1 MNQRLHPLWKHL
13 PTAASVAVGLLPVII
28 LILWFDVP
36 RKVIG
41 QGAMAYAV
49 GAVGIK
55 LPLYHLLVARVLHKK
70 LSNRSLALSQGAISA
85 FSELGAA
92 LGFFLFVV
100 PELTFAELIGFGV
113 AAGSVE
119 AIILPFMKNPLEGTP
134 LEAHAGETGR
144 KASENMAVQWLGVV
158 ERVLAS
164 VIHTATRCL
173 TYVSSFTGNPVP
185 MVLALVGFASI
196 DGRAYYAHLEK
207 WQFDNTQVL
216 TKFYRFL
223 GVVACSLTVVFLS
236 LYYWLVLQ
244 HP

>member
-1 MNQRLHPLWKHL
+1 MNQRLHMLWKHL
-13 PTAASVAVGLLPVII
+13 PTVASVAVGILPVII

-36 RKVIG
+36 RKIIG
-41 QGAMAYAV
+41 KGAMAYAV

-55 LPLYHLLVARVLHKK
+55 LPLYHLLVTKVLHKK
-70 LSNRSLALSQGAISA
+70 LSNRSLAFSQGALSA

-92 LGFFLFVV
+92 LVFFLFVV
-100 PELTFAELIGFGV
+100 PELTFVELIGFSL

-134 LEAHAGETGR
+134 LEAHAEETGK
-144 KASENMAVQWLGVV
+144 KASENMTIQWLGVV

-164 VIHTATRCL
+164 LVHTATRGL
-173 TYVSSFTGNPVP
+173 TYISYFTGNLVP
-185 MVLALVGFASI
+185 IALALVGFASI

-216 TKFYRFL
+216 AKFYRFL
-223 GVVACSLTVVFLS
+223 GAVACSLILLFVS
-236 LYYWLVLQ
+236 LYHYLM
-244 HP
+244 